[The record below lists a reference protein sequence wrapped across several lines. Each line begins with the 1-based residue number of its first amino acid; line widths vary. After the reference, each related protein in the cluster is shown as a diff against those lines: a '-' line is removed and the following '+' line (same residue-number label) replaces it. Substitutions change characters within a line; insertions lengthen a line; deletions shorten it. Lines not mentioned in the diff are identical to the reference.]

1 MAISTQKFLPQAKN
15 SSLVVSK
22 PTAVR
27 SIGSS
32 VSNKKTFVIKE
43 KVIEIDKILKGTLA
57 SEKKE
62 IDSKKKQDE
71 KEKRQ
76 NAEKTLET
84 SEEKKSK
91 KTKLQ
96 IPKVKFFDRIKDF
109 FGNILMGF
117 ILTRLIE
124 YAPIIE
130 KFLPIIKN
138 TFNFITDFVIGIIDA
153 LGTFLLWGKKAIDGT
168 RNFIGDKFGDDAVKN
183 FDALGDNLFKLLNAM
198 VLIGAASV
206 AMRGPRGP
214 RSRSRTRIRQPVEE
228 AFRQRGKK
236 GPPGTTSRGA
246 AIRYAR
252 RYGQRAATR
261 RFGRQA
267 AQSLAA
273 RTLAKRFVSPFVKR
287 IPIIGGLI
295 DFALNYFVFKEPVGR
310 AAFAAIGATIF
321 GALGATAGSI
331 IPVAGNFIG
340 GALGGIA
347 GDIAG
352 KWLYDTFFDKKKPV
366 EDLDEEPKD
375 YTRAGTNEGIPSG
388 SATNLA
394 GEAGKYIQSKL
405 STPKDYQAITE
416 HPDFGGIRG
425 KHSANSWHYKGRA
438 LDIGAWTHEQGPILK
453 VIEDFNKMK
462 GVSPVE
468 LIHGGTDPAGHGDH
482 IHVAYAKGGETLG
495 YPHLAMLGE
504 EGKEIVIDADSQG
517 PARDMLLAINQ
528 AKGYD
533 AVMQAIRDYAP
544 YEALSSQVVI
554 VEKIKEVVKQT
565 PYSEKSSM
573 YPNFSASRSED
584 PFEFLSSQG

>member
-15 SSLVVSK
+15 IPLAVLKS
-22 PTAVR
+22 TAVR
-27 SIGSS
+27 SVGSS

-62 IDSKKKQDE
+62 IDSKKRQDE

-130 KFLPIIKN
+130 RFLPIIKN

-153 LGTFLLWGKKAIDGT
+153 LGTFLLWGQKAIDGT

-183 FDALGDNLFKLLNAM
+183 FDALGDNLFKLLNTI
-198 VLIGAASV
+198 VLIGAASA
-206 AMRGPRGP
+206 AMRDPRP
-214 RSRSRTRIRQPVEE
+214 RTGIDGLSRGRTGRSVSRSVAQ
-228 AFRQRGKK
+228 
-236 GPPGTTSRGA
+236 
-246 AIRYAR
+246 RYAR

-267 AQSLAA
+267 VQSLAA
-273 RTLAKRFVSPFVKR
+273 RTLAKRFVSPFVRR
-287 IPIIGGLI
+287 IPILGGLI

-375 YTRAGTNEGIPSG
+375 YTRTGTNKGIPSG

-416 HPDFGGIRG
+416 HPDFGGVRG
-425 KHSANSWHYKGRA
+425 RHSANSWHYKGRA
-438 LDIGAWTHEQGPILK
+438 LDIGAWTYEQGPILK

-528 AKGYD
+528 AEGYD
-533 AVMQAIRDYAP
+533 GVMQAIRDYAP

-584 PFEFLSSQG
+584 PFEFLASQG

>member
-15 SSLVVSK
+15 SSLAVSK

-27 SIGSS
+27 SVGPS
-32 VSNKKTFVIKE
+32 VSKKTFVIKE

-130 KFLPIIKN
+130 RFLPIIKN

-153 LGTFLLWGKKAIDGT
+153 LGTFLLWGQNAIDGT
-168 RNFIGDKFGDDAVKN
+168 RDFIGDKFGDDAVKN
-183 FDALGDNLFKLLNAM
+183 FDALGDNLFKLLNAI
-198 VLIGAASV
+198 VLIGAASA
-206 AMRGPRGP
+206 AMRGPRP
-214 RSRSRTRIRQPVEE
+214 RTGITRIRTGPEE
-228 AFRQRGKK
+228 AFQAGRSRRMRT
-236 GPPGTTSRGA
+236 PGTTSLGA
-246 AIRYAR
+246 ARRYAR

-273 RTLAKRFVSPFVKR
+273 RSLAKRFVSPFVKR

-310 AAFAAIGATIF
+310 AAFSAIGATIF
-321 GALGATAGSI
+321 GALGATAGSV
-331 IPVAGNFIG
+331 IPVAGNFVG
-340 GALGGIA
+340 GALGGLA

-375 YTRAGTNEGIPSG
+375 NTRAGTNKGIPSG

-416 HPDFGGIRG
+416 HPDFGGVKGR
-425 KHSANSWHYKGRA
+425 HSANSWHYKGRA
-438 LDIGAWTHEQGPILK
+438 LDIGAWTYEQGPILK
-453 VIEDFNKMK
+453 VIEEFNKMK

-482 IHVAYAKGGETLG
+482 VHVAYAKGGETLG

-528 AKGYD
+528 AEGYD
-533 AVMQAIRDYAP
+533 GVMQAIRDYAP

-584 PFEFLSSQG
+584 PFEFLASQG

>member
-15 SSLVVSK
+15 SSLAVSK

-27 SIGSS
+27 SVGPS
-32 VSNKKTFVIKE
+32 VSKKTFVIKE

-130 KFLPIIKN
+130 RFLPIIKN

-153 LGTFLLWGKKAIDGT
+153 LGTFLLWGQNAIDGT
-168 RNFIGDKFGDDAVKN
+168 RDFIGDKFGDDAVKN
-183 FDALGDNLFKLLNAM
+183 FDALGDNLFKLLNAI
-198 VLIGAASV
+198 VLIGAASA
-206 AMRGPRGP
+206 AMRGPRP
-214 RSRSRTRIRQPVEE
+214 RTGITRIRTGPEE
-228 AFRQRGKK
+228 AFQAGRSRRMRT
-236 GPPGTTSRGA
+236 PGTTSLGA
-246 AIRYAR
+246 ARRYAR

-273 RTLAKRFVSPFVKR
+273 RSLAKRFVSPFVRR
-287 IPIIGGLI
+287 IPILGGLI

-331 IPVAGNFIG
+331 IPVAGNFVG
-340 GALGGIA
+340 GALGGLA

-375 YTRAGTNEGIPSG
+375 NTRAGTNKGIPSG

-416 HPDFGGIRG
+416 HPDFGGVKGR
-425 KHSANSWHYKGRA
+425 HSANSWHYKGRA
-438 LDIGAWTHEQGPILK
+438 LDIGAWTYEQGPILK
-453 VIEDFNKMK
+453 VIEEFNKMK

-482 IHVAYAKGGETLG
+482 VHVAYAKGGETLG

-528 AKGYD
+528 AEGYD
-533 AVMQAIRDYAP
+533 GVMQAIRDYAP

-565 PYSEKSSM
+565 PYSEKSSI

-584 PFEFLSSQG
+584 PFEFLASQG

>member
-15 SSLVVSK
+15 SSLAVSK

-27 SIGSS
+27 SVGPS
-32 VSNKKTFVIKE
+32 VSKKTFVIKE

-130 KFLPIIKN
+130 RFLPIIKN

-153 LGTFLLWGKKAIDGT
+153 LGTFLLWGQNAIDGT
-168 RNFIGDKFGDDAVKN
+168 RDFIGDKFGDDAVKN
-183 FDALGDNLFKLLNAM
+183 FDALGDNLFKLLNAI
-198 VLIGAASV
+198 VLIGAASA
-206 AMRGPRGP
+206 AMRGPRP
-214 RSRSRTRIRQPVEE
+214 RTGITRIRTGPEE
-228 AFRQRGKK
+228 AFQAGRSRRMRT
-236 GPPGTTSRGA
+236 PGTTSLGA
-246 AIRYAR
+246 ARRYAR

-273 RTLAKRFVSPFVKR
+273 RSLAKRFVSPFVKR

-310 AAFAAIGATIF
+310 AAFSAIGATIF
-321 GALGATAGSI
+321 GALGATAGSV
-331 IPVAGNFIG
+331 IPVAGNFVG
-340 GALGGIA
+340 GALGGLA

-375 YTRAGTNEGIPSG
+375 NTRAGTNKGIPSG

-416 HPDFGGIRG
+416 HPDFGGVKGR
-425 KHSANSWHYKGRA
+425 HSANSWHYKGRA
-438 LDIGAWTHEQGPILK
+438 LDIGAWTYEQGPILK
-453 VIEDFNKMK
+453 VIEEFNKMK

-482 IHVAYAKGGETLG
+482 VHVAYAKGGETLG

-528 AKGYD
+528 AEGYD
-533 AVMQAIRDYAP
+533 GVMQAIRDYAP

-565 PYSEKSSM
+565 PYSEKSSI

-584 PFEFLSSQG
+584 PFEFLASQG

>member
-15 SSLVVSK
+15 SSLAVSK

-84 SEEKKSK
+84 SEENKSK

-130 KFLPIIKN
+130 RFLPIIKN

-153 LGTFLLWGKKAIDGT
+153 LGTFLLWGQKAIDGT

-183 FDALGDNLFKLLNAM
+183 FDALGDNLFKLLNAI
-198 VLIGAASV
+198 VLIGAASA
-206 AMRGPRGP
+206 AMRDPRP
-214 RSRSRTRIRQPVEE
+214 RTGIDGLSRGRTGRSVSRSVAQ
-228 AFRQRGKK
+228 
-236 GPPGTTSRGA
+236 
-246 AIRYAR
+246 RYAR

-273 RTLAKRFVSPFVKR
+273 RTLAKRFVSPFVRR
-287 IPIIGGLI
+287 IPILGGLI

-375 YTRAGTNEGIPSG
+375 YTRAGTNKGIPSG

-416 HPDFGGIRG
+416 HPDFGGVRG
-425 KHSANSWHYKGRA
+425 RHSANSWHYKGRA
-438 LDIGAWTHEQGPILK
+438 LDIGAWTYEQGPILK

-482 IHVAYAKGGETLG
+482 VHVAYAKGGETLG
-495 YPHLAMLGE
+495 HPHLAMLGE

-533 AVMQAIRDYAP
+533 GVMQAIRDYAP

-565 PYSEKSSM
+565 PYSEKSSI

-584 PFEFLSSQG
+584 PFEFLASQG

>member
-1 MAISTQKFLPQAKN
+1 MAISTQKFLPQAKI

-27 SIGSS
+27 SVGSS

-62 IDSKKKQDE
+62 IDSKKRQDE

-130 KFLPIIKN
+130 RFLPIIKN

-153 LGTFLLWGKKAIDGT
+153 LGTFLLWGQKAIDGT

-183 FDALGDNLFKLLNAM
+183 FDTLGDNLFKLLNAI
-198 VLIGAASV
+198 VLIGAASA
-206 AMRGPRGP
+206 AMRDPRP
-214 RSRSRTRIRQPVEE
+214 RTGIDGLSRGRTGRSVSRSVAQ
-228 AFRQRGKK
+228 
-236 GPPGTTSRGA
+236 
-246 AIRYAR
+246 RYAR

-273 RTLAKRFVSPFVKR
+273 RTLAKRFVSPFVRR
-287 IPIIGGLI
+287 IPILGGLI

-331 IPVAGNFIG
+331 IPVAGNFVG
-340 GALGGIA
+340 GALGGLA

-375 YTRAGTNEGIPSG
+375 YTRAGTNKGIPSG

-438 LDIGAWTHEQGPILK
+438 LDIGAWTYEQGPILK
-453 VIEDFNKMK
+453 IIEDFNKMK

-528 AKGYD
+528 AEGYD
-533 AVMQAIRDYAP
+533 GVMQAIRDYAP

-565 PYSEKSSM
+565 PYSEKSSI

-584 PFEFLSSQG
+584 PFEFLASQG

>member
-130 KFLPIIKN
+130 RFLPIIKN

-183 FDALGDNLFKLLNAM
+183 FDALGDNLFKLLNAI

-206 AMRGPRGP
+206 AMRDPRP
-214 RSRSRTRIRQPVEE
+214 RSRTRIREPVEE

-287 IPIIGGLI
+287 IPILGGLI

-331 IPVAGNFIG
+331 IPVAGNFVG
-340 GALGGIA
+340 GALGGLA

-375 YTRAGTNEGIPSG
+375 YTRAGTNKGIPSG

-438 LDIGAWTHEQGPILK
+438 LDIGAWTYEQGPILK

-584 PFEFLSSQG
+584 PFEFLASQG

>member
-1 MAISTQKFLPQAKN
+1 MALSTQKFLPQAKI
-15 SSLVVSK
+15 SSLSISK

-27 SIGSS
+27 SVGSS
-32 VSNKKTFVIKE
+32 VTNKKTFVIKE

-62 IDSKKKQDE
+62 IDSKKRQDE

-91 KTKLQ
+91 DTKLK

-130 KFLPIIKN
+130 RFLPIIEN

-153 LGTFLLWGKKAIDGT
+153 LGTFLLWGQNAIDGT

-183 FDALGDNLFKLLNAM
+183 FDTLGDNLFKLLNAI
-198 VLIGAASV
+198 VLIGATSAAMRDPRPRTGIDGLSRGRTGRSVSRSV
-206 AMRGPRGP
+206 A
-214 RSRSRTRIRQPVEE
+214 Q
-228 AFRQRGKK
+228 
-236 GPPGTTSRGA
+236 
-246 AIRYAR
+246 RYAR

-273 RTLAKRFVSPFVKR
+273 RTLAKRFVSPFVRR
-287 IPIIGGLI
+287 IPILGGLI

-331 IPVAGNFIG
+331 IPVAGNFVG
-340 GALGGIA
+340 GALGGLA

-366 EDLDEEPKD
+366 EDLDEEPED
-375 YTRAGTNEGIPSG
+375 YTRAGTNIGIPSG

-416 HPDFGGIRG
+416 HPDFGGVRG

-438 LDIGAWTHEQGPILK
+438 LDIGAWTYEQGPILK

-482 IHVAYAKGGETLG
+482 VHVAYAKGGETLG

-528 AKGYD
+528 AEGYD
-533 AVMQAIRDYAP
+533 GVMQAIRDYAP

-573 YPNFSASRSED
+573 YLNFSASRSED
-584 PFEFLSSQG
+584 PFEFLASQG

>member
-15 SSLVVSK
+15 SSLAVSK

-27 SIGSS
+27 SVGSS

-62 IDSKKKQDE
+62 IDSKKRQDE

-130 KFLPIIKN
+130 RFLPIIKN

-183 FDALGDNLFKLLNAM
+183 FDALGDNLFKLLNAI
-198 VLIGAASV
+198 VLIGAAST
-206 AMRGPRGP
+206 AMRDPRP
-214 RSRSRTRIRQPVEE
+214 RTGIDGLSRGRTGRSVSRSV
-228 AFRQRGKK
+228 AK
-236 GPPGTTSRGA
+236 
-246 AIRYAR
+246 RYAR

-267 AQSLAA
+267 VQSLAA
-273 RTLAKRFVSPFVKR
+273 RSLAKRFISPFVRR
-287 IPIIGGLI
+287 IPILGGLI
-295 DFALNYFVFKEPVGR
+295 DFALNYFIFKEPVGR

-321 GALGATAGSI
+321 GALGATAGSV

-375 YTRAGTNEGIPSG
+375 YTRAGTNKGIPSG

-416 HPDFGGIRG
+416 HPDFGGVRG
-425 KHSANSWHYKGRA
+425 RHSANSWHYKGRA
-438 LDIGAWTHEQGPILK
+438 LDIGAWTYEQGPILK

-482 IHVAYAKGGETLG
+482 VHVAYAKGGETLG

-554 VEKIKEVVKQT
+554 VEKIKEVVNQT
-565 PYSEKSSM
+565 PYSEKSSI

-584 PFEFLSSQG
+584 PFEFLASQG

>member
-183 FDALGDNLFKLLNAM
+183 FDALGDNLFKLLNAI

-206 AMRGPRGP
+206 AMRDPRP
-214 RSRSRTRIRQPVEE
+214 RSRTRIREPVEE

-287 IPIIGGLI
+287 IPILGGLI

-331 IPVAGNFIG
+331 IPVAGNFVG
-340 GALGGIA
+340 GALGGLA

-438 LDIGAWTHEQGPILK
+438 LDIGAWTYEQGPILK

-584 PFEFLSSQG
+584 PFEFLASQG

>member
-15 SSLVVSK
+15 SSLAVSK

-84 SEEKKSK
+84 SEENKSK

-130 KFLPIIKN
+130 RFLPIIKN

-153 LGTFLLWGKKAIDGT
+153 LGTFLLWGQKAIDGT

-183 FDALGDNLFKLLNAM
+183 FDALGDNLFKLLNAI
-198 VLIGAASV
+198 VLIGAASA
-206 AMRGPRGP
+206 AMRDPRP
-214 RSRSRTRIRQPVEE
+214 RTGIDGLSRGRTGRSVSRSVAQ
-228 AFRQRGKK
+228 
-236 GPPGTTSRGA
+236 
-246 AIRYAR
+246 RYAR

-273 RTLAKRFVSPFVKR
+273 RTLAKRFVSPFVRR
-287 IPIIGGLI
+287 IPILGGLI

-375 YTRAGTNEGIPSG
+375 YTRAGTNKGIPSG

-416 HPDFGGIRG
+416 HPDFGGVRG
-425 KHSANSWHYKGRA
+425 RHSANSWHYKGRA
-438 LDIGAWTHEQGPILK
+438 LDIGAWTYEQGPILK

-482 IHVAYAKGGETLG
+482 VHVAYAKGGETLG
-495 YPHLAMLGE
+495 HPHLAMLGE

-533 AVMQAIRDYAP
+533 GVMQAIRDYAP

-573 YPNFSASRSED
+573 YPIFSASRSED
-584 PFEFLSSQG
+584 PFEFLASQG

>member
-1 MAISTQKFLPQAKN
+1 MAISTQKFLPQAKI

-27 SIGSS
+27 SVGSS

-62 IDSKKKQDE
+62 IDSKKRQDE

-130 KFLPIIKN
+130 RFLPIIKN

-153 LGTFLLWGKKAIDGT
+153 LGTFLLWGQKAIDGT

-183 FDALGDNLFKLLNAM
+183 FDALGDNLFKLLNAI
-198 VLIGAASV
+198 VLIGAASA
-206 AMRGPRGP
+206 AMRDPRP
-214 RSRSRTRIRQPVEE
+214 RTGIDGLSRGRTGRSVSRSVAQ
-228 AFRQRGKK
+228 
-236 GPPGTTSRGA
+236 
-246 AIRYAR
+246 RYAR

-273 RTLAKRFVSPFVKR
+273 RTLAKRFVSPFVRR
-287 IPIIGGLI
+287 IPILGGLI

-321 GALGATAGSI
+321 GALGATAGSV
-331 IPVAGNFIG
+331 IPVAGNFVG
-340 GALGGIA
+340 GALGGLA

-375 YTRAGTNEGIPSG
+375 YTRAGTNKGIPSG

-438 LDIGAWTHEQGPILK
+438 LDIGAWTYEQGPILK

-528 AKGYD
+528 AEGYD
-533 AVMQAIRDYAP
+533 GVMQAIRDYAP

-565 PYSEKSSM
+565 PYSEKSSI

-584 PFEFLSSQG
+584 PFEFLASQG